1 MCETQS
7 QKKKKNHER
16 NFELE
21 LGQNFQQILKC
32 L

>member
-7 QKKKKNHER
+7 QKKKNHER

-21 LGQNFQQILKC
+21 LGQNFQQILKG